1 MLGRVGLSDDVTRI
15 AAAAGAY
22 AHPGEEVAAV
32 LPAEPAGGELVYLC
46 GFEAADGTQS
56 WLALDDQGSPVLS
69 RKVVRDAASIAAL
82 CEIAE
87 ESVEGSAPVELRVA
101 SPSYL
106 DSVGAAAHNGEV
118 AAAIQGALPAVEE
131 LAKAV
136 ESNYK
141 LQLS

>member
-1 MLGRVGLSDDVTRI
+1 MLGGVGLSNDVSRI

-22 AHPGEEVAAV
+22 AGPGEEVAAV
-32 LPAEPAGGELVYLC
+32 LPAEPAGGERVYLC
-46 GFEAADGTQS
+46 GFEASDGTQS

-69 RKVVRDAASIAAL
+69 REVVRDAASIAAL

-87 ESVEGSAPVELRVA
+87 ESVEGSVPAALRVA

-106 DSVGAAAHNGEV
+106 DSVGAAAHNCGV

-131 LAKAV
+131 LARDV

-141 LQLS
+141 LELS